1 MADNAFS
8 KFVPGFDFLQGLVKN
23 AGAALPGI
31 GQWVAP
37 TINPEELGKRI
48 EELRTVQFWLEQNGR
63 MLGATIQALEV
74 QRMTLSTLQS
84 MNVPLAQLSE
94 ALKMPGTTSSPA
106 EANPMAAWPGVP
118 PEIMAAAAKSMNMPA
133 AAAAAAA
140 SAATKPASTAA
151 PAAAAKA
158 KKPATPTAPV
168 APALAVD
175 PMQWWGALS
184 QQFTQLAANAMKDT
198 ATDAA
203 KNLAGSIVKQSFD
216 AAGETL
222 RKAATVPGAVAGS
235 MVDTMAK
242 TLAPKGASLSKAPSK
257 AATKT
262 SASKLAPRKTA
273 VAAKRKT

>member
-23 AGAALPGI
+23 AGAAMPGI

-37 TINPEELGKRI
+37 TLNPEELGKRI

-84 MNVPLAQLSE
+84 MNVPLAQLSD
-94 ALKMPGTTSSPA
+94 ALKLPGSDA
-106 EANPMAAWPGVP
+106 APMAAWPGVP
-118 PEIMAAAAKSMNMPA
+118 PEIMAAAAKSMNLPSAAAPTPARKSAAASSPSPAPRTKAKKSDAPA
-133 AAAAAAA
+133 AAAA
-140 SAATKPASTAA
+140 
-151 PAAAAKA
+151 
-158 KKPATPTAPV
+158 PT
-168 APALAVD
+168 LAVD

-235 MVDTMAK
+235 MVDTVSK
-242 TLAPKGASLSKAPSK
+242 SLSPKSASASK
-257 AATKT
+257 AAGKI
-262 SASKLAPRKTA
+262 APRKPA
-273 VAAKRKT
+273 VAPKRKT